1 MWAGLVK
8 TLVEKRPELEGR
20 PDAASYVVESPTSG
34 ETYEWGRLE
43 CGCGTSTSSAGSAF
57 SLEVISEGGDG
68 ERVGCRHL
76 RAPRGW
82 RSLVVGEAVWGRRR
96 IVLERGIRRGLRHL
110 INKWGWAQDIAM

>member
-1 MWAGLVK
+1 MK